1 MVESSGVELEAGV
14 RVDDLTQAG
23 WRSSGWE
30 RRGRGAVLTM
40 SKGFARAEDAGAVV
54 AELNGEDG
62 PLRDVRVTRTTSTF
76 RTEWAFS
83 GIADLETLK
92 TGIAT
97 DAELLARLTAERV
110 DVAALD
116 QRLLADT
123 RDSLRLSVTADL
135 PKASPDEFPVRPG
148 TTVAMQT
155 SSSATATGR
164 IAMVLVGVVVGVFA
178 VVILVV
184 GELRSRRRR
193 RH

>member
-1 MVESSGVELEAGV
+1 M
-14 RVDDLTQAG
+14 LT
-23 WRSSGWE
+23 
-30 RRGRGAVLTM
+30 L

-54 AELNGEDG
+54 AELNGADG

-76 RTEWAFS
+76 RTEWTFS
-83 GIADLETLK
+83 GIADLEQLR

-135 PKASPDEFPVRPG
+135 PKASPDVVPVRPG
-148 TTVAMQT
+148 KTVAMHT
-155 SSSATATGR
+155 SSSDTATGR
-164 IAMVLVGVVVGVFA
+164 IAMVLVGVVIGVFA
-178 VVILVV
+178 VVIL
-184 GELRSRRRR
+184 RRG
-193 RH
+193 